1 MALVRT
7 LLSGVALTAAA
18 ASIAT
23 ASIAVAYVGRIA
35 PSLPSHIAVSDWK
48 AREGTTILASDG
60 SVLGVHAREF
70 RKFIPLAD
78 MPDRVWQAFV
88 AAEDGNYWEHRGVDP
103 KAIARAALSN
113 FRGSS
118 GRIEGGS
125 TITQQVV
132 KNLVLSPER
141 TFDRKAREALLAI
154 RIDKEVGKHRV
165 LEIYLNEIYLGAG
178 AYGVGAAAE
187 VYFGKPLS
195 DLTLSEA
202 ATLAGL
208 PQAPSAANPFTRPAK
223 ALERRNY
230 VIDRMLA
237 EGFVT
242 ASEAAAARGEPLG
255 AVPRSEAA
263 PGTAGPAFWYPEESV
278 RRMLVQTFGSE
289 RIYGEGGIVRTPIR
303 PKLQEIVHRELRI
316 GLVAEDRQ
324 SGWRGPLARDI
335 PLPADW
341 SSVALSPPEG
351 AEDWIVGVVS
361 EAGRDARVATK
372 DGEVSLRGAD
382 LGWATSTRKASSI
395 IRKGDAVLLGDL
407 GRGWELVQVPI
418 TQGAVVV
425 MDPATGDVL
434 ALDGGFSHELSEFNR
449 ATQAQRQT
457 GSVFKSFVYLAAA
470 ERGYDAMSPVLDSPI
485 ALSQGPGL
493 ADWRPQNGEK
503 GLGLITLRRAAELS
517 RNMATVRVL
526 YDVGEDAVASVASR
540 AGFKLPER
548 LNWAMALGAAETTPL
563 NVATAYSVLANGGF
577 QVEPRFY
584 VDDNAANRSEAGRV
598 FDPIPVAQVTSMLE
612 GVVHHGTAR
621 RAFEGFELPV
631 AAKTGTTNDA
641 RDAWFAAYGPR
652 FVAIAWVGRD
662 DHRPLSKASSGGGT
676 VAPIMRR
683 ILDGAASSGDLQF
696 EPFTLPDGAETVLA
710 DRETGIP
717 SEDGDVIEIVRS
729 TLEQDPAVGGDLSV
743 PESGAAA
750 CPEGEGCAEAGPNP

>member
-1 MALVRT
+1 MALART
-7 LLSGVALTAAA
+7 FLSGVALTAAA
-18 ASIAT
+18 VSIA
-23 ASIAVAYVGRIA
+23 AVSVAVAYVGRIS
-35 PSLPSHIAVSDWK
+35 PDLPSHIAVSDWK

-70 RKFIPLAD
+70 RKFVSLDAMPPL
-78 MPDRVWQAFV
+78 VSQAFV
-88 AAEDGNYWEHRGVDP
+88 AAEDGSYWHHKGVDP
-103 KAIARAALSN
+103 KAIARAALAN
-113 FRGSS
+113 LRGGT
-118 GRIEGGS
+118 GRVEGGS

-141 TFDRKAREALLAI
+141 TFDRKAKEALLAL
-154 RIDKEVGKHRV
+154 RIDKEVGKRRV

-178 AYGVGAAAE
+178 AYGVAAAAE
-187 VYFGKPLS
+187 VYFRKPLS
-195 DLTLSEA
+195 ELTIGEV

-230 VIDRMLA
+230 VLDRMAA
-237 EGFVT
+237 EGFAEQSAVD
-242 ASEAAAARGEPLG
+242 AAKAAPLSV
-255 AVPRSEAA
+255 APRADSA

-278 RRMLVQTFGSE
+278 RRMLVQTFGSD

-303 PKLQEIVHRELRI
+303 PTLQRTVHRELRS
-316 GLVAEDRQ
+316 GLVAEDRL
-324 SGWRGPLARDI
+324 SGWRGPLARRI

-341 SSVALSPPEG
+341 NSSGLTPPQG
-351 AEDWIVGVVS
+351 AEDWVVGVVAD
-361 EAGRDARVATK
+361 AGRDARVSTR
-372 DGEVSLRGAD
+372 DGDVVIKGSD
-382 LGWATSTRKASSI
+382 LSWATSSRKASAILS
-395 IRKGDAVLLGDL
+395 KGDAILLGDL
-407 GRGWELVQVPI
+407 GRGMELVQIPTV
-418 TQGAVVV
+418 QGAVVI
-425 MDPATGDVL
+425 MDPASGDIL
-434 ALDGGFSHELSEFNR
+434 ALDGGFSHEVSEFNR

-457 GSVFKSFVYLAAA
+457 GSVFKSFVYLAAT

-503 GLGLITLRRAAELS
+503 GMGLITLRRAAELS

-563 NVATAYSVLANGGF
+563 DVATAYSTLANGGYR
-577 QVEPRFY
+577 VEPKFY
-584 VDDNAANRSEAGRV
+584 VDENAPPLRPTDRV
-598 FDPIPVAQVTSMLE
+598 FDPIPVAQVSSMLE

-621 RAFEGFELPV
+621 RAFEGFDLPL

-683 ILDGAASSGDLQF
+683 ILDSASVSGDLQF
-696 EPFTLPDGAETVLA
+696 DQFTLPDGADTVLA
-710 DRETGIP
+710 DRETGLT
-717 SEDGDVIEIVRS
+717 SDDGDVLEIVRETPASDDMKKAGS
-729 TLEQDPAVGGDLSV
+729 TPPDAVAIDDAAEIGGQ
-743 PESGAAA
+743 
-750 CPEGEGCAEAGPNP
+750 